1 MTETKIDLIQA
12 YDQFTQESLFRQ
24 VVQDNLDDAGTY
36 GTKDLKRTSYR
47 ISAFDDF
54 VRTLLKAY
62 QEAFTN
68 ELSDIASDLINYVK
82 VDYSQMLNDDVM
94 NGFVQPI
101 RYQDGSYALLF
112 TAEGITESNL
122 TKYLHLNIALI

>member
-1 MTETKIDLIQA
+1 MTKTKIDLIQA

-24 VVQDNLDDAGTY
+24 TVQDNLDDADAY
-36 GTKDLKRTSYR
+36 EAQDLKRTSYR
-47 ISAFDDF
+47 ISSFNDF
-54 VRTLLKAY
+54 TNTLLKAY
-62 QEAFTN
+62 QEAFAD
-68 ELSDIASDLINYVK
+68 ELSNIANDLINYVK

-112 TAEGITESNL
+112 TIEGVIESNL
-122 TKYLHLNIALI
+122 TKR

>member
-12 YDQFTQESLFRQ
+12 YDQFTQESLFSQ